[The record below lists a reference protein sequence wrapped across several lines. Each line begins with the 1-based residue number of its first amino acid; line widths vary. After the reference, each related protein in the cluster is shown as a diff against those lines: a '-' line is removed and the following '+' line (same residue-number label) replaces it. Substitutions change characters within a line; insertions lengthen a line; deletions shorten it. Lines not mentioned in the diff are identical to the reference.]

1 MFGNSLPSSALPT
14 GRLGGASVAG
24 DSTGG
29 GSTGLVLW
37 VVLDRLR
44 DFRDQKDIALENFE
58 EDLSS
63 FILSEAE

>member
-1 MFGNSLPSSALPT
+1 M
-14 GRLGGASVAG
+14 AG